1 MIITQT
7 PFRMSFFG
15 GGTDMENFF
24 KEHGGAV
31 LSTTF
36 DKYCYVN
43 VRHLPRFFDYST
55 ELSYSKTE
63 RVTDINDIQHPAIRN
78 AMKMLDMHEIRLTY
92 EADLPAR
99 SGLGTSSSFAVGML
113 NAFYALKGKYYLYL
127 EDDRL
132 YKIERVTDSLI
143 YLKDMERPAWAAR
156 VLRPNQYDAELAKN
170 PLNDYLLAGQESA
183 LKDSRCVYKEC
194 LYSMLD
200 AVQQSEIYP
209 YLRDRDVDADEAE
222 KELRNKIDEL
232 LEQNAKTAPLYL
244 EASQNWENFKDWLV
258 EDIFQR
264 TYQDVITDRR
274 DAVALYQDS
283 KDAPQWVRGIMV
295 PYAAEEKAVEP
306 TLQPLPLDA
315 VNEYNA
321 LKERYPDALV
331 GYEQYGNFE
340 FYGEDAKRVSE
351 LLGSKLLEKE
361 TALGKVEVSGF
372 PREQWASQAMKLWKQ
387 GESVYLSGQQEDGT
401 HAQTK
406 YFRREEYLPVN
417 TIIELDDREFR
428 VDSVNFEQGTVSLQD
443 MTLAKE
449 ARYPIFRTEPL
460 EYIRHLYEQADV
472 PMKEAIETTVFTAL
486 HNAGVAYEDFSPEQ
500 MDVIYSVAESGG
512 ELEELLN
519 PDFSPE
525 QMQLIADVQTRTDA
539 IHRSAADDAVKPL
552 TSKPMTPEE
561 VNHARRQHNLPL
573 DSGAETEQPVQ
584 PKQEPMNFRI
594 TDDDLGAG
602 GAKTKFKANIE
613 AIRLLQ
619 TLDAEQ
625 RQATAEEQ
633 EVLSRY
639 VGWGGIP
646 QAFDEKNTDWAK
658 EYAELKSLLPADEY
672 SEARASTLN
681 AFYTSPTVIKAMYEA
696 LSNMGLSKGNVLE
709 PSCGVGNFMGL
720 VPESME
726 NIKMYGVELDNVS
739 GRIAQQLYQKNKIA
753 VQGFETMQ
761 FPDSFF
767 DCVVGNV
774 PFGNYKVPDKRYD
787 RHNFLIHDYFIAKSL
802 DLVRP
807 GGVVAVVTSS
817 GTMDKK
823 DSSVR
828 EYSGRIAAIV
838 CWHLL
843 RFWTR
848 IKTSSG
854 WQIFSRNA
862 LFASRNPSP
871 LWILRVKPWH
881 SPLEKKQ
888 RSMCRLWQ
896 NFAERQSRK

>member
-1 MIITQT
+1 M
-7 PFRMSFFG
+7 
-15 GGTDMENFF
+15 
-24 KEHGGAV
+24 
-31 LSTTF
+31 
-36 DKYCYVN
+36 
-43 VRHLPRFFDYST
+43 
-55 ELSYSKTE
+55 
-63 RVTDINDIQHPAIRN
+63 
-78 AMKMLDMHEIRLTY
+78 
-92 EADLPAR
+92 
-99 SGLGTSSSFAVGML
+99 
-113 NAFYALKGKYYLYL
+113 
-127 EDDRL
+127 
-132 YKIERVTDSLI
+132 
-143 YLKDMERPAWAAR
+143 
-156 VLRPNQYDAELAKN
+156 LRPNQYDAELAKN
-170 PLNDYLLAGQESA
+170 PLNDYLLAGQKSA

-209 YLRDRDVDADEAE
+209 YLRDRDVDADKAE

-443 MTLAKE
+443 MTLAKK

-539 IHRSAADDAVKPL
+539 IHRSAVDDVLNPL

-646 QAFDEKNTDWAK
+646 QAFDEKNADWAK

-720 VPESME
+720 VPES
-726 NIKMYGVELDNVS
+726 
-739 GRIAQQLYQKNKIA
+739 
-753 VQGFETMQ
+753 
-761 FPDSFF
+761 
-767 DCVVGNV
+767 
-774 PFGNYKVPDKRYD
+774 
-787 RHNFLIHDYFIAKSL
+787 
-802 DLVRP
+802 
-807 GGVVAVVTSS
+807 
-817 GTMDKK
+817 
-823 DSSVR
+823 
-828 EYSGRIAAIV
+828 
-838 CWHLL
+838 
-843 RFWTR
+843 
-848 IKTSSG
+848 
-854 WQIFSRNA
+854 
-862 LFASRNPSP
+862 
-871 LWILRVKPWH
+871 ILT
-881 SPLEKKQ
+881 
-888 RSMCRLWQ
+888 
-896 NFAERQSRK
+896 F